1 MVTNFVQGGEL
12 FSVIHTPKSNGI
24 CEHSARF
31 YAANI
36 YEGLLHMH
44 ERRIVYRDL
53 KPEVSC
59 TLEAEDVK
67 TKNVIFS
74 AHAVPISVV

>member
-1 MVTNFVQGGEL
+1 MESLHHPFIIKLVNTFQNKESLFMVTNFVQGGEL

-53 KPEVSC
+53 KPEVS
-59 TLEAEDVK
+59 
-67 TKNVIFS
+67 
-74 AHAVPISVV
+74 